1 VIAAVLWF
9 LPLDTPH
16 LFDPDEG
23 RYGEIPREMVA
34 SGDWVTPRLDAIKYF
49 EKPPLQYWAT
59 ASAFVLFGQHA
70 WTARLW
76 SALCGFLGLALTF
89 ALGRRLYGTRAGSLA
104 ALVQASALLYIA
116 MARITTLDMSL
127 CFTLELAMA
136 ALALLVSDDS
146 SQSPPELPLLLGA
159 GVALAVLTKGLIG
172 IVIPGATAVLYMLIY
187 RDPRL
192 LLRARP
198 WWSLAALLVIAAP
211 WFIVASIRN
220 PEFAHFFFIVQ
231 HFGRYLS
238 RAGIERYQPDWF
250 FVPVLLVGFLPW
262 TSLLPRALVQAVG
275 AARAGER
282 ASGLLLIWAAF
293 VFLFFSL
300 SQSKLIPYIL
310 PLLPALSLLVGRA
323 LARAQPAALMPH
335 LAGVALGA
343 ALLCTGVLIGAHQPA
358 TARLVAQASSTA
370 LWSLA
375 AAFAVLALAA
385 AVAVYW
391 CRQGHERRAV
401 ATVVVG
407 VVCLTQLALFGAG
420 SLPRMH
426 TLVVAVQ
433 RLRPALEQS
442 QDFYCVGLYPQ
453 PLPFYL
459 KRTCTLVGYRGELD
473 FGLRQEPARGIDSL
487 DEFVRRWRSER
498 TASAVLAPGVY
509 RQLEALG
516 VPMRVIYTAPSLMAV
531 VNTQ

>member
-1 VIAAVLWF
+1 M
-9 LPLDTPH
+9 
-16 LFDPDEG
+16 LF
-23 RYGEIPREMVA
+23 R
-34 SGDWVTPRLDAIKYF
+34 S
-49 EKPPLQYWAT
+49 
-59 ASAFVLFGQHA
+59 
-70 WTARLW
+70 
-76 SALCGFLGLALTF
+76 
-89 ALGRRLYGTRAGSLA
+89 
-104 ALVQASALLYIA
+104 
-116 MARITTLDMSL
+116 
-127 CFTLELAMA
+127 
-136 ALALLVSDDS
+136 
-146 SQSPPELPLLLGA
+146 
-159 GVALAVLTKGLIG
+159 
-172 IVIPGATAVLYMLIY
+172 
-187 RDPRL
+187 
-192 LLRARP
+192 
-198 WWSLAALLVIAAP
+198 
-211 WFIVASIRN
+211 
-220 PEFAHFFFIVQ
+220 FFIVQ
-231 HFGRYLS
+231 HFGRYLN

-275 AARAGER
+275 AARAGEG
-282 ASGLLLIWAAF
+282 ATGLLLIWAAF

-310 PLLPALSLLVGRA
+310 PLFPALSLLVGRA

-343 ALLCTGVLIGAHQPA
+343 ALLCTTVLIGAHQPA

-426 TLVVAVQ
+426 ALVVAVQ

-509 RQLEALG
+509 RQLQALG